1 MTGHIM
7 RAATLIS
14 LCVMEIG
21 CSTGATDRSEA
32 ERAAFKTCNSILRPR
47 MDSKPV
53 NIPEKAVSFEHRGRE
68 LIVRWPF
75 KDGTDIKTGVCK
87 TSLDGKIFRSAE
99 ARQTK

>member
-1 MTGHIM
+1 MT
-7 RAATLIS
+7 AAILIS
-14 LCVMEIG
+14 LCVMEIV
-21 CSTGATDRSEA
+21 CSNGTTDLSQA
-32 ERAAFKTCNSILRPR
+32 EQAAFKTCNSILRPR

-53 NIPEKAVSFEHRGRE
+53 DIPEKAVSFEHRGRE

-75 KDGTDIKTGVCK
+75 KNGTDIKTGVCT